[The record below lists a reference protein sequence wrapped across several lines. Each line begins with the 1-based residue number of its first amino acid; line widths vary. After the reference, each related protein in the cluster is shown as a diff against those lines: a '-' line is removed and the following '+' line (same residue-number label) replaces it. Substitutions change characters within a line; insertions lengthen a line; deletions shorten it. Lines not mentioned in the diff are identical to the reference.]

1 MKTTKKEIVEM
12 FLTDNGFQEMVEKEI
27 GKVLKCEVN
36 WDDGTVLIQSA
47 RSGKK
52 LQIDDIIKAYNGVLI
67 Q

>member
-1 MKTTKKEIVEM
+1 MISEKEIVDL
-12 FLTDNGFQEMVEKEI
+12 FLTDKDFQEMVEKEI
-27 GKVLKCEVN
+27 GKVLKCQVS
-36 WDDGTVLIQSA
+36 WKDRTVLIQSA